1 MISKRIRNVTLHT
14 SSLLLF
20 VILFANSI
28 LSIYYNCQQSAAQ
41 TINTPSENIPRK
53 TAELLTYTN
62 PVYDFRIQYPA
73 NWEKIDFG
81 QAIEENDRHIV
92 VTFLSPPEDALDR
105 FREYLII
112 QVGKIMF
119 NRSLEHYVDTQI
131 NSLRYSLP
139 NFEVVESNATVLAGN
154 LAHTLAY
161 MFKVGEDE
169 YKVTEVWI
177 IKDNKLYYLKYST
190 ESENSENFGSTV
202 RKMIDSFR
210 ITG

>member
-1 MISKRIRNVTLHT
+1 MIRKRRRNVTLHA
-14 SSLLLF
+14 SLFLF
-20 VILFANSI
+20 VILLVNSI
-28 LSIYYNCQQSAAQ
+28 LSVYYNCQQSAAQ
-41 TINTPSENIPRK
+41 TINTPSENIARK
-53 TAELLTYTN
+53 TAGFLTYTN
-62 PVYDFRIQYPA
+62 PIYGFRIQYPT

-81 QAIEENDRHIV
+81 QAIEEDDRHIV
-92 VTFLSPPEDALDR
+92 VTFLSPSEDTLDR

-119 NRSLEHYVDTQI
+119 NRSLEYYIDTQI
-131 NSLRYSLP
+131 NSLRHSLP
-139 NFEVVESNATVLAGN
+139 NFEIVESNATVLAGN
-154 LAHTLAY
+154 LAHTIVY
-161 MFKVGEDE
+161 MFKVGEDK

-190 ESENSENFGSTV
+190 ESENSGNYGSTI